1 MAMCFVF
8 SWPGL
13 MLASTAQCLFIFYC
27 AVAIYPAASADN
39 STISHQQQWEWGFGS
54 TYYTQATA

>member
-1 MAMCFVF
+1 
-8 SWPGL
+8 
-13 MLASTAQCLFIFYC
+13 MLASAAQRLFISYC
-27 AVAIYPAASADN
+27 AVAIYPAATADN